1 MRAPGK
7 SHLPYLMALVYALTK
22 DLKGSAVE
30 LPKGRKPTFTERR
43 KAEEAKRRQRK

>member
-7 SHLPYLMALVYALTK
+7 SHLPYLMALAYALSK

-30 LPKGRKPTFTERR
+30 VPKDRKPTFTERR
-43 KAEEAKRRQRK
+43 KAEEAKRRGRR

>member
-1 MRAPGK
+1 MRGK
-7 SHLPYLMALVYALTK
+7 SMLPYAMALAYALTK

-30 LPKGRKPTFTERR
+30 QPSKARKPTFTERR